1 MGFMPFTKE
10 RLHNRACAYKSTLF
24 AYLSVAV
31 FFIVCFLSSP
41 VPVYAITISSTALP
55 GAPQYQ
61 SYTAPALT
69 ATGGTAPYTWSVTS
83 SDATLP
89 EGMSLNSTTG
99 VISASKVGGQG
110 TYQFQVQAKDSKGV
124 TATALFIIS
133 VVADNTLGG
142 CSIFPSNSI
151 FHQRVDSLPVDTS
164 PAAPIY
170 SGYQPSHLRVFFGSD
185 TTPYPDGIPFY
196 RVPYNQAPVSM
207 TFTLY
212 GDESDAPNGWSS
224 NYVTTYPFPAN
235 APIEGTA
242 NDEALGGDGHVL
254 ILQIAGGGQPCK
266 LWEVWQGVYNGN
278 GTWSSSN
285 GAYWDLSSNNLRT
298 NGWTS
303 GDAAGLPI
311 MPLTVNYDEVASGLV
326 THPIRFTLNHML
338 NDYVWPARH
347 TAGTGYCV
355 NSNGSAVGNSQ
366 LSQSSPPA
374 SCVMTGPAGEIY
386 RLTSA
391 AYAAAMSTCPSST
404 NPQANV
410 ILTAMRQYGII
421 LADNG
426 ETGGVIGTPDARW
439 NDTDLSCITNFTL
452 SQFEPVNVSS
462 VQVSADSGESNQMT
476 NGTCGSKNGGSL
488 TTTPTNNLCSTGTPS
503 AVSGSGPW
511 SWTCAG
517 TNGGT
522 TASCTANII
531 TIKEYATPTA
541 NSNPWRIT
549 AGSDGNLWFTER
561 GSNKIGKITT
571 AGTISEYQI
580 PTADSLPTGIA
591 LGPDNNLWFIEQNG
605 NNIGRITAAGVITE
619 FPIPTANSTPWA
631 IAGGPDGN
639 IWFVERGNNK
649 VARMT
654 TGGSVTEFSIPTAG
668 SMPSGITSGSSHLWF
683 TEEIGNNIGEVTTTG
698 SVTEFPMPPSSG
710 EPFGI
715 VVGSDGNIWFT
726 ELGANKIGR
735 MTSGGTI
742 TEFPVL
748 TASSE
753 PAGITAGADGN
764 LWFAEELGNNIG
776 KITTAGVVNEIAIPT
791 ASSSPSSVAFGPDG
805 NIWFTE
811 EAGNNI
817 GQIVLPETSVYVI
830 SVTMT
835 GTGGG
840 TVTPS
845 SGSISWSND
854 TGTAT
859 YNSGTSV
866 TLTATA
872 NSGSTFTGWSG
883 ACSSQ
888 STSATCVVTMNA
900 TESVTANYVA
910 TGTTPFSDVPNTE
923 SFTSY
928 IEAIYNN
935 GITTG
940 CGSGDYCPTEDVTR
954 DQMAAFLVRAT
965 QVAAGQSTVN
975 FTCNGGVAG
984 ASVNCLTTT
993 PYFSD
998 VPTTDSFFPYVQK
1011 LYELGITTGCGNN
1024 DYCPSEDVTRDQ
1036 MAAFLVRATQVAAG
1050 QSTTNFT
1057 CTGGVA
1063 GASVSCSS
1071 TTPYFSDVPTTDS
1084 FFPYVQKLK
1093 ELGITTGCGNGDY
1106 CPSED
1111 VTRDQMAAFL
1121 ARAFLGMK

>member
-10 RLHNRACAYKSTLF
+10 RLHNHACAYKSTLF
-24 AYLSVAV
+24 PYLSVAL

-41 VPVYAITISSTALP
+41 VPVYAITIGSTALP
-55 GAPQYQ
+55 GATQYQ

-89 EGMSLNSTTG
+89 EGMSINATTG

-110 TYQFQVQAKDSKGV
+110 AYQFQVQAKDSRGV
-124 TATALFIIS
+124 TATALFTIS
-133 VVADNTLGG
+133 VVADNTFGG

-207 TFTLY
+207 AFTLY

-254 ILQIAGGGQPCK
+254 ILQTAGGGQPCK

-285 GAYWDLSSNNLRT
+285 GAYC
-298 NGWTS
+298 
-303 GDAAGLPI
+303 
-311 MPLTVNYDEVASGLV
+311 GLV

-355 NSNGSAVGNSQ
+355 NSNGTAVGNSQ
-366 LSQSSPPA
+366 LSQASPPA

-391 AYAAAMSTCPSST
+391 AYATAMSTCPSSS
-404 NPQANV
+404 NPQSNV

-426 ETGGVIGTPDARW
+426 LTGGIIGTPDARW

-452 SQFEPVNVSS
+452 SKFEPVNVSS

-476 NGTCGSKNGGSL
+476 NGTCGSINGGSM
-488 TTTPTNNLCSTGTPS
+488 TTVPTNNLCSTGTPS

-522 TASCTANII
+522 TASCTANKI
-531 TIKEYATPTA
+531 TINEYATPTA

-561 GSNKIGKITT
+561 STNKIGKITT
-571 AGTISEYQI
+571 AGAITEYAI
-580 PTADSLPTGIA
+580 PTANSLPTGIA

-605 NNIGRITAAGVITE
+605 NNIGRITVAGVMTE
-619 FPIPTANSTPWA
+619 FPIPTANSSPWA
-631 IAGGPDGN
+631 IAGGPDGY
-639 IWFVERGNNK
+639 IWFVERGDNK
-649 VARMT
+649 IARMT

-668 SMPSGITSGSSHLWF
+668 SMPSGITAGSSNNLWF

-698 SVTEFPMPPSSG
+698 SVTEFPMPGSSG

-715 VVGSDGNIWFT
+715 VVGPDGNIWFT

-748 TASSE
+748 TAGSE
-753 PAGITAGADGN
+753 PAGITAGPDGN

-776 KITTAGVVNEIAIPT
+776 KITTVGVVDEIAIPT
-791 ASSSPSSVAFGPDG
+791 AGSAPSSVASGSDG

-811 EAGNNI
+811 ETGNNI
-817 GQIVLPETSVYVI
+817 GQIVLSVTRVYVL
-830 SVTMT
+830 SVTMA

-840 TVTPS
+840 TVTSSPAGIDCGSACSFSFNTETAVTLSAAASTGSVFAGWSGGPCSGSGSCAFSLNSNTGITATFNTCSETISTSGQSLGAGANTGSVSVTAS
-845 SGSISWSND
+845 SGSCSWVASSSEPWI
-854 TGTAT
+854 TITSGS
-859 YNSGTSV
+859 SGTGSGTVDYSVSANITSSSRAGTLTIAGHTFTITQSGQAASGIVTVGGAGTYSTIQAGYNNALTGNTIEVQTSTFPENDILGSNISV
-866 TLTATA
+866 TLIGGYD
-872 NSGSTFTGWSG
+872 S
-883 ACSSQ
+883 
-888 STSATCVVTMNA
+888 
-900 TESVTANYVA
+900 
-910 TGTTPFSDVPNTE
+910 
-923 SFTSY
+923 SFTTSSLNST
-928 IEAIYNN
+928 ISGKLTISN
-935 GITTG
+935 GAVTVGNITI
-940 CGSGDYCPTEDVTR
+940 
-954 DQMAAFLVRAT
+954 Q
-965 QVAAGQSTVN
+965 
-975 FTCNGGVAG
+975 
-984 ASVNCLTTT
+984 
-993 PYFSD
+993 
-998 VPTTDSFFPYVQK
+998 
-1011 LYELGITTGCGNN
+1011 
-1024 DYCPSEDVTRDQ
+1024 
-1036 MAAFLVRATQVAAG
+1036 
-1050 QSTTNFT
+1050 
-1057 CTGGVA
+1057 
-1063 GASVSCSS
+1063 
-1071 TTPYFSDVPTTDS
+1071 
-1084 FFPYVQKLK
+1084 
-1093 ELGITTGCGNGDY
+1093 
-1106 CPSED
+1106 
-1111 VTRDQMAAFL
+1111 
-1121 ARAFLGMK
+1121 